1 MRQVGELELPT
12 KYERAKKGSPN
23 FHRYVNTYQTDSV
36 WELEAVEPRALQ
48 KLLTSTIDGVLDKKA
63 FNAEVTQERADAA
76 HNVAVREIVLRTLK
90 EEISITSS

>member
-1 MRQVGELELPT
+1 MRQVGELELPI

-23 FHRYVNTYQTDSV
+23 FHRYVNTCQTDSV

-48 KLLTSTIDGVLDKKA
+48 KLLTSAIDGVLDKKA
-63 FNAEVTQERADAA
+63 FNAEVAQERADAA

-90 EEISITSS
+90 DEIAKTSS